1 MNRILDDYLLDIRTQ
16 LLHLPYKD
24 QDAVMAEVRAH
35 LESDMADR
43 RRRDPRLTPDELA
56 LQATAAFGAPD
67 EITVRF
73 GPTGG
78 LVRKSTGEVLLR
90 AAVLTGRA
98 AKATGR
104 AAGRGAK
111 AVLKWTAIT
120 ALIVFT
126 AALIVGMVVLVEYK
140 DTIAKGVQQE
150 MGTRS
155 IYDHD
160 GTWAVGNPQGSI
172 HTDSFELS
180 QQADHM
186 DIGVSTTPQMGCVAI
201 QLTDPAGAIVYQNGQ
216 GCSAVG
222 EHLSFSQHGTWKIQY
237 TFVAYTGTI
246 SVHAIEHVAL
256 ST

>member
-1 MNRILDDYLLDIRTQ
+1 MTRILDDYLLDIRTQ

-43 RRRDPRLTPDELA
+43 RKASPRLSEDELA

-73 GPTGG
+73 GPSGG
-78 LVRKSTGEVLLR
+78 LVRKSSGEVLLR

-98 AKATGR
+98 AKATGQ

-120 ALIVFT
+120 ALVVFV
-126 AALIVGMVVLVEYK
+126 AALVVGTTVLLAYK

-155 IYDHD
+155 IYDHN
-160 GTWAVGNPQGSI
+160 GAWAYGDP
-172 HTDSFELS
+172 HTATLTESFQVSE
-180 QQADHM
+180 QADHV
-186 DIGVSTTPQMGCVAI
+186 DVGIFTSPTMGCLAI
-201 QLTDPAGAIVYQNGQ
+201 QLTDPGGAIAYQNGQ
-216 GCSAVG
+216 GCAAAG
-222 EHLSFSQHGTWKIQY
+222 EHLSFTKPGTWKVQY
-237 TFVAYTGTI
+237 TFVAFSGRLLVQAT
-246 SVHAIEHVAL
+246 EHLKVA
-256 ST
+256 